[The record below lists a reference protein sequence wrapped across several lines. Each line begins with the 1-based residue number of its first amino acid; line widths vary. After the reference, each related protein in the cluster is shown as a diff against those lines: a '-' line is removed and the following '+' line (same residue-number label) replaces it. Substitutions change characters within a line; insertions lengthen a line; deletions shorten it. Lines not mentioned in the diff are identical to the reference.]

1 MSIAATTAAPTDDII
16 HESKITPMQWLIM
29 AICFV
34 AYALDGFD
42 VAVISFT
49 APAISAEWGIPS
61 DQLGL
66 VFSSGVLGMTLG
78 AMFLA
83 SLADLYGRRL
93 TVSLMLL
100 LSGIATVGVAYSQSV
115 TQLIVLRFIAGLG
128 LGALMAALAPLAGEY
143 SPRKHRTL
151 ILAAIFSAGPL
162 GPVIGGLI
170 SAPLITQYGWQSI
183 FLYAGL
189 LTIAVG
195 VLQYLV
201 VPESMS
207 FIIKRKPDGALQR
220 VNRILRYIGQ
230 REIERL
236 PPVSGSDSR
245 ESASVVSLLTATR
258 RGKTLMIWLTFFLAF
273 ATVYF
278 FTSWLPQILVNA
290 GWPQDQAIRGAVTM
304 AFGSVIG
311 TTLIGA
317 LAKWRPLNHII
328 AVAFVIGGIAAAV
341 LGTLLQR
348 PDMVPP
354 LLIWLSLLL
363 IGITVMGGFTNLYT
377 VALLIYPAQ
386 IRSTGLGWAAGLGR
400 GGAVISPAIA
410 GLLIAAGMA
419 MPTLSL
425 VFAVPIFVSAACAL
439 WVSTREMP

>member
-1 MSIAATTAAPTDDII
+1 MSTPAAAPTDDIV
-16 HESKITPMQWLIM
+16 HESKLTPMQWLIM

-34 AYALDGFD
+34 AYVLDGFD
-42 VAVISFT
+42 VAVISFA
-49 APAISAEWGIPS
+49 APAISAEWGVPAG
-61 DQLGL
+61 QLGM

-93 TVSLMLL
+93 MVCLMLL
-100 LSGIATVGVAYSQSV
+100 MAGIATVGVAYTQSV

-128 LGALMAALAPLAGEY
+128 LGALMAALAPLVGEY
-143 SPRKHRTL
+143 SPRRHRTL

-170 SAPLITQYGWQSI
+170 AAPMISEKGWQSI

-195 VLQYLV
+195 VLQYVV
-201 VPESMS
+201 VPESMA
-207 FIIKRKPDGALQR
+207 FIIKRRPEGALDR

-230 REIERL
+230 DPINHL
-236 PPVSGSDSR
+236 PPVSGGER
-245 ESASVVSLLTATR
+245 EESASVVSLLTANR
-258 RGKTLMIWLTFFLAF
+258 RAGTLLVWLTFFLAF

-311 TTLIGA
+311 TTLIGG
-317 LAKWRPLNHII
+317 LAKVKPLNRII
-328 AVAFVIGGIAAAV
+328 CVSFIIGGVTAAA
-341 LGTLLQR
+341 LGTMLLAAET
-348 PDMVPP
+348 VPP
-354 LLIWLSLLL
+354 VIVWISLLL

-377 VALLIYPAQ
+377 VALTIYPAQ
-386 IRSTGLGWAAGLGR
+386 VRSTGLGWAAGLGR
-400 GGAVISPAIA
+400 GGAVLSPAIA
-410 GLLIAAGMA
+410 GLLIAAGVS
-419 MPTLSL
+419 MPALSL
-425 VFAVPIFVSAACAL
+425 YFALPIFVAAACAL
-439 WVSTREMP
+439 WLSMREMA

>member
-1 MSIAATTAAPTDDII
+1 MSTTPTAAPDDDIV

-34 AYALDGFD
+34 AYVLDGFD
-42 VAVISFT
+42 VAVISFA
-49 APAISAEWGIPS
+49 APAISAEWGIAA
-61 DQLGL
+61 DQLGM

-93 TVSLMLL
+93 IVCLMLL
-100 LSGIATVGVAYSQSV
+100 MAGAATVGVAYTQTV
-115 TQLIVLRFIAGLG
+115 PQLIALRFVGGLG
-128 LGALMAALAPLAGEY
+128 LGALMAALAPLVGEY
-143 SPRKHRTL
+143 SPRRHRTL

-170 SAPLITQYGWQSI
+170 AAPMITEHGWQSI
-183 FLYAGL
+183 FLYAGI
-189 LTIAVG
+189 LTILVG
-195 VLQYLV
+195 LLQYAV
-201 VPESMS
+201 VPESMA
-207 FIIKRKPDGALQR
+207 FIIKRRPHGALDK

-230 REIERL
+230 DRIERL
-236 PPVSGSDSR
+236 PETGAGQRS
-245 ESASVVSLLTATR
+245 ESASVISLLTPAR
-258 RGKTLMIWLTFFLAF
+258 RSKTLLVWLTFFLAF

-311 TTLIGA
+311 TTLIGG
-317 LAKWRPLNHII
+317 LAKWKPLNRII
-328 AVAFVIGGIAAAV
+328 TVAFVIGGLTAAA
-341 LGTLLQR
+341 LGTMLLAA
-348 PDMVPP
+348 DTVPP
-354 LLIWLSLLL
+354 VVVWISLLL

-377 VALLIYPAQ
+377 VALTVYPAQ

-400 GGAVISPAIA
+400 GGAVLSPAVA
-410 GLLIAAGMA
+410 GLLIAAGVS
-419 MPTLSL
+419 MPALSL
-425 VFAVPIFVSAACAL
+425 YFALPIFVAAACAL
-439 WVSTREMP
+439 WVSMSEMA

>member
-1 MSIAATTAAPTDDII
+1 MSTNPASTAPADDII
-16 HESKITPMQWLIM
+16 HESKIMPMQWLIL

-34 AYALDGFD
+34 AYVLDGFD

-49 APAISAEWGIPS
+49 APAISSEWGIAS

-66 VFSSGVLGMTLG
+66 VFSAGVLGMTLG

-93 TVSLMLL
+93 IVCLMLL
-100 LSGIATVGVAYSQSV
+100 MSGIATVGVAYTQ
-115 TQLIVLRFIAGLG
+115 TAMQLIVLRFIAGLG
-128 LGALMAALAPLAGEY
+128 LGALMAALAPLVGEY

-183 FLYAGL
+183 FLYAGM

-195 VLQYLV
+195 IVQYLV
-201 VPESMS
+201 VPESMA
-207 FIIKRKPDGALQR
+207 FIIKRRPQGALEK

-230 REIERL
+230 SEIDRL
-236 PPVSGSDSR
+236 PAASGNESR

-258 RGKTLMIWLTFFLAF
+258 RAKTLMIWLTFFLAF

-317 LAKWRPLNHII
+317 LAKWRPLNQII
-328 AVAFVIGGIAAAV
+328 AIAFVIGGIAAAV
-341 LGTLLQR
+341 LGTMLQQ
-348 PDMVPP
+348 PEAIPP
-354 LLIWLSLLL
+354 VLVWIALLL
-363 IGITVMGGFTNLYT
+363 IGVTVMGGFTNLYS

-400 GGAVISPAIA
+400 GGAVISPAVA

-439 WVSTREMP
+439 WISTREMP